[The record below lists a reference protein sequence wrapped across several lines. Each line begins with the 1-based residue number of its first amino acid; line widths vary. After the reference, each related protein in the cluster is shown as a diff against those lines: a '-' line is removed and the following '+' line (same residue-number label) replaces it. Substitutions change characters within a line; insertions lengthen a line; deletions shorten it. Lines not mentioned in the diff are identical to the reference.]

1 MERHDLVSHPMAE
14 SLVLGLDLLIGGMCT
29 GGSRLVQAWMLC
41 WSRETR
47 VQCSTETR
55 LQALLLS

>member
-55 LQALLLS
+55 L